1 MAPCNHLAAALLW
14 ISTTATGNCC
24 QKYGAGRHPRIKFD
38 DLFVDAFHANN
49 TEIVIDTI
57 IGEIT
62 DADGYD
68 FSKCSRYSRTSTTTP

>member
-1 MAPCNHLAAALLW
+1 MSPCSHLAAALLW
-14 ISTTATGNCC
+14 ISTTATGSCC
-24 QKYGAGRHPRIKFD
+24 QKDRAGRNPRNKFD

-49 TEIVIDTI
+49 TEIVTDEI

-68 FSKCSRYSRTSTTTP
+68 FSQCSRYSRTSTTTP